1 VRVDVSQRRLIVE
14 VVDTEEIAHER
25 GGNIV
30 HEPPGV
36 DTATPPTRVR
46 ERSPVTV

>member
-14 VVDTEEIAHER
+14 VVDTEEIARER
-25 GGNIV
+25 GDNIV

-36 DTATPPTRVR
+36 DTATPPMRVR
-46 ERSPVTV
+46 ERSTVTI